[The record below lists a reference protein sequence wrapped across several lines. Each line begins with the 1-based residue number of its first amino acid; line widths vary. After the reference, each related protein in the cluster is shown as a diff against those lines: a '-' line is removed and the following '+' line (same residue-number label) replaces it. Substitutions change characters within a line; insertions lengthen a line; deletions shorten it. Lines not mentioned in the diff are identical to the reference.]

1 MDSTQDSAAS
11 HDDDVDPPSIWE
23 FTIPREVLALPVGER
38 FQRAVKRVQD
48 FHDATGLQRQYS
60 EPLIPASGLSELE
73 LRELEAE
80 VGIELPAEY
89 RLFLQSWRYLVIMN
103 GYHVLGVGSP
113 FGFRPGVFTE
123 YDAAGRKRRLLSC
136 GIFDYESGGD
146 SLVLDL
152 DDPAAPAFVWL
163 HDFVELRPLA
173 GSFSLALCRM
183 VEYLLN
189 PEDLEHTVQSTR
201 EEVESRLANDLLPPW
216 KRLLKII
223 FSR

>member
-1 MDSTQDSAAS
+1 MDSTQGSATS

-38 FQRAVKRVQD
+38 FQRAVKRAQD
-48 FHDATGLQRQYS
+48 FHDATGLQRLYS
-60 EPLIPASGLSELE
+60 EPLIPASGLSERE

-80 VGIELPAEY
+80 IGTELPAEY
-89 RLFLQSWRYLVIMN
+89 RLFLQSWRYLVITN

-123 YDAAGRKRRLLSC
+123 YDAKGRKRRLLSC

-152 DDPAAPAFVWL
+152 DDPAAPALVWL

-173 GSFSLALCRM
+173 ESFSLAICKM
-183 VEYLLN
+183 AEYLLN
-189 PEDLEHTVQSTR
+189 PEDLEHTVQDTR
-201 EEVESRLANDLLPPW
+201 QKVESRLANASLPTW
-216 KRLLKII
+216 KRVLKVI